1 MQPNLVKQIDSVE
14 NKMESIYN
22 QATRKVKKLPL
33 SPASRSEGRA
43 IIQHAD
49 QEAHEI
55 IYNAVRQGAEMGN
68 YEAIKAGLEEMK
80 KKWKI

>member
-1 MQPNLVKQIDSVE
+1 MQSTLVRQIDSVE

-43 IIQHAD
+43 IIQHVD

-55 IYNAVRQGAEMGN
+55 IYNAVRQGAETGN

-80 KKWKI
+80 KRWKI